1 MCVCVRE
8 RECVS
13 ERERERER
21 EKAIKRQYDI
31 VIEEGELKLS
41 EKNQHSIAAG
51 WADASFWR

>member
-1 MCVCVRE
+1 MCVCKCV
-8 RECVS
+8 CVS
-13 ERERERER
+13 VSVSERER

-51 WADASFWR
+51 WDDASFWR